1 MNNNP
6 LIPESKL
13 PALGTTIFTQM
24 SALAQQH
31 QAINLSQGFPDFPA
45 PPALI
50 EALCQATQSGYN
62 QYSAG
67 DGLLALR
74 EQLAQQ
80 FLQRDQLQL
89 DPITE
94 ITITPGATIAIFCA
108 IQACIHAGDEV
119 IIFDPSYDS
128 YAPAVQLAGGKS
140 VHIHLEAP
148 TFQVNW
154 QKVKDCINAKTRMII
169 VNTPHNP
176 TGAIW
181 SEQDWRQL
189 IELIQDKNIVVLSD
203 EVYEH
208 LVFDGRKH
216 YSALQFPELRE
227 RSYVIGSFGKSYH
240 VTGWKTGYCVASANL
255 MRLFR
260 QIYQF
265 ANFCGTTPCQIAL
278 ADYMQQHPEHIQE
291 LPDFYQAKRDL
302 FNAQIENSRFKL
314 IPSQGTYFQ
323 SLDYSAIRPDLN
335 DIEMCQFLAEQH
347 KIVAI
352 PISVFYKNAPD
363 DLRLIRFCFA
373 KTDQTLQH
381 AGEILVR
388 C

>member
-1 MNNNP
+1 M
-6 LIPESKL
+6 
-13 PALGTTIFTQM
+13 
-24 SALAQQH
+24 
-31 QAINLSQGFPDFPA
+31 
-45 PPALI
+45 
-50 EALCQATQSGYN
+50 
-62 QYSAG
+62 
-67 DGLLALR
+67 
-74 EQLAQQ
+74 
-80 FLQRDQLQL
+80 
-89 DPITE
+89 
-94 ITITPGATIAIFCA
+94 
-108 IQACIHAGDEV
+108 
-119 IIFDPSYDS
+119 
-128 YAPAVQLAGGKS
+128 
-140 VHIHLEAP
+140 
-148 TFQVNW
+148 
-154 QKVKDCINAKTRMII
+154 
-169 VNTPHNP
+169 
-176 TGAIW
+176 
-181 SEQDWRQL
+181 

>member
-1 MNNNP
+1 M
-6 LIPESKL
+6 LQLQSKL
-13 PALGTTIFTQM
+13 PSQGVTIFSVMTE
-24 SALAQQH
+24 LAQRLN
-31 QAINLSQGFPDFPA
+31 ALNLSQGFPDFPA

-74 EQLAQQ
+74 EQLVQQ

-128 YAPAVQLAGGKS
+128 YAPAVQLAGGTS

-181 SEQDWRQL
+181 SEQDWHQL

-208 LVFDGRKH
+208 LVFDGQKH
-216 YSALQFPELRE
+216 FSALQFPELRE

-240 VTGWKTGYCVASANL
+240 VTGWKTGYCVAAPHL

-278 ADYMQQHPEHIQE
+278 ANYMQQHPEHVQE
-291 LPDFYQAKRDL
+291 LANFYQAKRDL
-302 FNAQIENSRFKL
+302 FNTQIQNSRFQF

-323 SLDYSAIRPDLN
+323 NLDYSAIRPDLN
-335 DIEMCQFLAEQH
+335 DVEMCQFLAEQH

-352 PISVFYKNAPD
+352 PISVFYQQAPES
-363 DLRLIRFCFA
+363 LRLIRFCFA
-373 KTDQTLQH
+373 KTDQTLQR
-381 AGEILVR
+381 AGAILAE

>member
-1 MNNNP
+1 M
-6 LIPESKL
+6 LQLQSKL
-13 PALGTTIFTQM
+13 PSQGVTIFSVMTE
-24 SALAQQH
+24 LAQRLN
-31 QAINLSQGFPDFPA
+31 ALNLSQGFPDFPA

-74 EQLAQQ
+74 EQLVQQ

-128 YAPAVQLAGGKS
+128 YAPAVQLAGGTS
-140 VHIHLEAP
+140 IHIHLEAP
-148 TFQVNW
+148 TFQVDW
-154 QKVKDCINAKTRMII
+154 QQVKDRINTKTRMII

-181 SEQDWRQL
+181 SEQDWHQL

-203 EVYEH
+203 EVYEY
-208 LVFDGRKH
+208 LVFDGQKH
-216 YSALQFPELRE
+216 FSALQFPELRE

-240 VTGWKTGYCVASANL
+240 VTGWKTGYCVAAPHL

-278 ADYMQQHPEHIQE
+278 ANYMQQHPEHIQE
-291 LPDFYQAKRDL
+291 LPNFYQAKRDL
-302 FNAQIENSRFKL
+302 FNTQIQSSRFKF

-323 SLDYSAIRPDLN
+323 NLDYSAIRPDLN
-335 DIEMCQFLAEQH
+335 DVEMCQFLAEEH

-352 PISVFYKNAPD
+352 PISVFYQQAPES
-363 DLRLIRFCFA
+363 LCLIRFCFA
-373 KTDQTLQH
+373 KTDQTLERASQ
-381 AGEILVR
+381 ILVQ

>member
-1 MNNNP
+1 M
-6 LIPESKL
+6 LQLQSKL
-13 PALGTTIFTQM
+13 PSQGVTIFSVMTE
-24 SALAQQH
+24 LAQRLN
-31 QAINLSQGFPDFPA
+31 ALNLSQGFPDFPA

-128 YAPAVQLAGGKS
+128 YAPAVQLAGGTS
-140 VHIHLEAP
+140 IHIHLEAP
-148 TFQVNW
+148 TFQVDW
-154 QKVKDCINAKTRMII
+154 QQVKDRINTKTRMII

-181 SEQDWRQL
+181 SEQDWHQL

-203 EVYEH
+203 EVYEY
-208 LVFDGRKH
+208 LVFDGQKH
-216 YSALQFPELRE
+216 FSALQFPELRE

-240 VTGWKTGYCVASANL
+240 VTGWKTGYCVAAPHL

-278 ADYMQQHPEHIQE
+278 ANYMQQHPEHIQE
-291 LPDFYQAKRDL
+291 LPNFYQAKRDL
-302 FNAQIENSRFKL
+302 FNTQIQSSRFKF

-323 SLDYSAIRPDLN
+323 NLDYSAIRPDLN
-335 DIEMCQFLAEQH
+335 DVEMCQFLAEEH

-352 PISVFYKNAPD
+352 PISVFYQQAPES
-363 DLRLIRFCFA
+363 LCLIRFCFA
-373 KTDQTLQH
+373 KTDQTLERASQ
-381 AGEILVR
+381 ILVQ